1 MAEIE
6 KNDYNLN
13 ISRYVSTAKAAEEID
28 LQAVNIELVRLEKG
42 IVEATQKHNEFLKEL
57 GLPVFPLKGDLA

>member
-57 GLPVFPLKGDLA
+57 GLPVLPLKGDLA